1 MSEQDKIN
9 WNNRYITTKVVDMPW
24 YNPDLDED
32 LEKALKLLKLSSGTF
47 LDLGTG
53 PATQAKN
60 LADKGFTVTGTD
72 ISAEAIHLAKQAFE
86 NIEFI
91 EDDILETK
99 LTGKFDFILDRG
111 CFHVLDIDKREVYCK
126 NVFHLLNES
135 GRIFLKCFSNKMHE
149 TGVGPHRIS
158 EQDIKNTFQEKFI
171 IEELRHTEFSN
182 NLRQTKAL
190 FVILRKNTPL

>member
-9 WNNRYITTKVVDMPW
+9 WNNTYLTTKVSEMPW
-24 YNPDLDED
+24 YNPELDED
-32 LEKALKLLKLSSGTF
+32 VEKALNRLKLTSGTF

-72 ISAEAIHLAKQAFE
+72 ISAEAIHLASQLFD
-86 NIEFI
+86 NIGFI

-99 LTGKFDFILDRG
+99 LTGKFDNILDRG
-111 CFHVLDIDKREVYCK
+111 CFHVIDIDKREVYCK

-135 GRIFLKCFSNKMHE
+135 GRIFLKCFSNRMPE
-149 TGVGPHRIS
+149 TGFGPHRIS
-158 EQDIKNTFQEKFI
+158 EEEIKNAFQEKFI
-171 IEELRHTEFSN
+171 IEEMYHTEFSN
-182 NLRQTKAL
+182 NLREIKAL